1 MNCSL
6 GLFRPSVMSSNYNHQ
21 GIQTLQAELN
31 LSITHQGSGTIM
43 SPELHEI
50 QSSQDTLDSKQAK
63 IIFRRNPEKHVVP

>member
-6 GLFRPSVMSSNYNHQ
+6 GLFSPSVMSSNYNHQ
-21 GIQTLQAELN
+21 CIQTLQGELN
-31 LSITHQGSGTIM
+31 LSITHHGSGTIM

-63 IIFRRNPEKHVVP
+63 IIFRRNTEKHVVP